1 MNLLNFELFNLEDVD
16 EKLLEE
22 YSCSKNNKRLEDY
35 LKLDAHNDILNLISQ
50 THVLLDTSNNN
61 IVGYFTLSFN
71 WMKFKKEE
79 KKKLE
84 IKKLNH
90 YDGYYPTVILNFFG
104 MDDKYKGQVIEGTD
118 VKYSTLLI
126 FYFFSEIYTVL
137 KKVPFSIINLYS
149 YRATKR
155 FYEDFGFTYI
165 RQTND
170 VLSYYQYILPAN
182 RLDNL
187 LATDNM
193 ESPFINLFD
202 IMT

>member
-1 MNLLNFELFNLEDVD
+1 MNFELFNLEDVD
-16 EKLLEE
+16 EKWLEE

-35 LKLDAHNDILNLISQ
+35 LKLDAHHDILNLISQ
-50 THVLLDTSNNN
+50 THVLLDTSNDN

-90 YDGYYPTVILNFFG
+90 YDGHYPTVILNFFG

-118 VKYSTLLI
+118 VKYSTLLMV
-126 FYFFSEIYTVL
+126 YFFSETYTVL

-149 YRATKR
+149 YPETKR

-165 RQTND
+165 RQTSD

-193 ESPFINLFD
+193 KSPFINLFD